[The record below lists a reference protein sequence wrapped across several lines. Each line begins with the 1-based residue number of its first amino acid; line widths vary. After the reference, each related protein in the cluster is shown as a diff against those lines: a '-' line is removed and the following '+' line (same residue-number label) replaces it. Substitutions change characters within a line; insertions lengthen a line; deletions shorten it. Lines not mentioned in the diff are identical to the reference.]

1 MHRPFLLFA
10 ALGACCGVALGAFGA
25 HGLRHAL
32 TEAQMATYRTAVD
45 YQMWHSLGLGL
56 IGALDGRCP
65 GQLLLRWAGWLML
78 VGILLF
84 SGSLYLLS
92 LSGIR
97 WLGMVTPFGGVA
109 FLAAW
114 SMLAFFAFKLPR
126 SPHASAPD
134 PDA

>member
-10 ALGACCGVALGAFGA
+10 ALSACLGVALGAFGA
-25 HGLRHAL
+25 HGLRQTL

-45 YQMWHSLGLGL
+45 YQMWHALGLGL
-56 IGALDGRCP
+56 IGALDDRYP
-65 GQLLLRWAGWLML
+65 GQPLLRRAGWLML
-78 VGILLF
+78 AGILLF

-92 LSGIR
+92 LSGAR
-97 WLGMVTPFGGVA
+97 WLGMVTPLGGTA

-114 SMLAFFAFKLPR
+114 SMLAFFAFKLPS
-126 SPHASAPD
+126 SPN